1 MAKFQSG
8 SANESN
14 ETELDANPQVNEF
27 IQFFPIKLFC
37 ISLASEIAQVISKSW
52 RSPFQLSLTE
62 HISITNPLNIYISP
76 STLGWNNFLG

>member
-27 IQFFPIKLFC
+27 IQLF
-37 ISLASEIAQVISKSW
+37 S
-52 RSPFQLSLTE
+52 
-62 HISITNPLNIYISP
+62 N
-76 STLGWNNFLG
+76 

>member
-27 IQFFPIKLFC
+27 IQFLPITLFC
-37 ISLASEIAQVISKSW
+37 ISLASEIAQVISKS
-52 RSPFQLSLTE
+52 
-62 HISITNPLNIYISP
+62 
-76 STLGWNNFLG
+76 

>member
-14 ETELDANPQVNEF
+14 ENELDANPQVNEF

-37 ISLASEIAQVISKSW
+37 ISLASKS
-52 RSPFQLSLTE
+52 
-62 HISITNPLNIYISP
+62 
-76 STLGWNNFLG
+76 

>member
-14 ETELDANPQVNEF
+14 ETELDANPQVNEL

-37 ISLASEIAQVISKSW
+37 ISLASEIAQVISKS
-52 RSPFQLSLTE
+52 
-62 HISITNPLNIYISP
+62 
-76 STLGWNNFLG
+76 